1 MKKNIL
7 CIILARKGSK
17 GIKNKNI
24 RDLNGHPLIA
34 YTIYEAI
41 KSKVFDKIV
50 VSTDSN
56 KIRKIAIKYGA
67 SAPFLRPANLS
78 HSKAKAVDCDL
89 HALKFAEKEYKKNF
103 DYIVEL
109 MCTNPFKTS
118 LDIKKVVSRQIKTNA
133 DSVIAVHKLEDH
145 HPIRI
150 KKIKNG
156 LIKDFCLKEI
166 SETRRQ
172 DLRPFAYI
180 RSGSIY
186 SMRRD
191 MLLKGIRYGT
201 KKSFAYIIPN
211 QRVVNID
218 EEMDLNFAQY
228 FMKKINKN
236 IKPIIYNKKKL

>member
-1 MKKNIL
+1 MYNNKKIVA
-7 CIILARKGSK
+7 IIPARGGSK

-103 DYIVEL
+103 ANL
-109 MCTNPFKTS
+109 P
-118 LDIKKVVSRQIKTNA
+118 
-133 DSVIAVHKLEDH
+133 
-145 HPIRI
+145 
-150 KKIKNG
+150 KI
-156 LIKDFCLKEI
+156 
-166 SETRRQ
+166 
-172 DLRPFAYI
+172 
-180 RSGSIY
+180 
-186 SMRRD
+186 
-191 MLLKGIRYGT
+191 
-201 KKSFAYIIPN
+201 
-211 QRVVNID
+211 
-218 EEMDLNFAQY
+218 
-228 FMKKINKN
+228 
-236 IKPIIYNKKKL
+236 